1 MADLNRVFLMG
12 NLTADPEVRYA
23 PSGDAVGDLRMAISR
38 KFKGR
43 DGQDREEVCYVSI
56 VVWGRQAETC
66 GQYLQKG
73 SQVMVEGSLKFDQWE
88 KDGQKHS
95 RLLVRANRV
104 QFMGGRPQGQG
115 DGTSPASQGSY
126 RPAATPAT
134 PATPAASAAAP
145 AAEPAAAPEPP
156 PPPPPAGAES
166 LGDDENLPF

>member
-23 PSGDAVGDLRMAISR
+23 PSGDAVGDLRMAINR
-38 KFKGR
+38 RYKGR
-43 DGQDREEVCYVSI
+43 DGQDHDEVCYVSV

-73 SQVMVEGSLKFDQWE
+73 SQVMVEGSLKYDQWE

-104 QFMGGRPQGQG
+104 QFLGGRPQGINQIG
-115 DGTSPASQGSY
+115 EWSRDEGAGQGSY
-126 RPAATPAT
+126 R
-134 PATPAASAAAP
+134 SAP
-145 AAEPAAAPEPP
+145 APAPAAPEPEP
-156 PPPPPAGAES
+156 APQPPPPAGADS
-166 LGDDENLPF
+166 LDDDENLPF

>member
-23 PSGDAVGDLRMAISR
+23 PSGDAVGDLRMAINR
-38 KFKGR
+38 RYKGR
-43 DGQDREEVCYVSI
+43 DGQDHEETCFVSV

-73 SQVMVEGSLKFDQWE
+73 SQVMVEGSLKYDQWE

-104 QFMGGRPQGQG
+104 QFLGGRPQGQG
-115 DGTSPASQGSY
+115 GAPDQSGGQGSY
-126 RPAATPAT
+126 QAAPAPA
-134 PATPAASAAAP
+134 PAAAP
-145 AAEPAAAPEPP
+145 APAPEPAP
-156 PPPPPAGAES
+156 QPPPPAG
-166 LGDDENLPF
+166 GDTMGNDENLPF

>member
-23 PSGDAVGDLRMAISR
+23 PSGDAVGDLRMAINR
-38 KFKGR
+38 RYKGR
-43 DGQDREEVCYVSI
+43 DGQDHDEVCYVSV

-73 SQVMVEGSLKFDQWE
+73 SQVMVEGSLKYDQWE

-104 QFMGGRPQGQG
+104 QFLGGRPQGQG
-115 DGTSPASQGSY
+115 GAPAQAAQAGQGSY
-126 RPAATPAT
+126 QSAPAP
-134 PATPAASAAAP
+134 AAP
-145 AAEPAAAPEPP
+145 APAPAAPAPAAPTP
-156 PPPPPAGAES
+156 APAPPPPPAGADS